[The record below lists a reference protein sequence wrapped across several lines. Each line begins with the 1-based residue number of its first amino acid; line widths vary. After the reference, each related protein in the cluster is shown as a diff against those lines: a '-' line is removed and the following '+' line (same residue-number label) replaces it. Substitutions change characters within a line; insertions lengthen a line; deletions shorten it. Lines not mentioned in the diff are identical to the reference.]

1 MFRWNRPSRS
11 LECLTKLTMTC
22 TSRTDFD
29 ELNDQ
34 KERDL
39 NSRPSRQELKTLP
52 HDPPPLPELV
62 VVNNS

>member
-1 MFRWNRPSRS
+1 
-11 LECLTKLTMTC
+11 MTG

-29 ELNDQ
+29 ELIDQ

-52 HDPPPLPELV
+52 HEPPPLTELV
-62 VVNNS
+62 VVNNSSGIEYYLFLFLRCSA